1 MHILHMEKLKAMEK
15 HALSDIEVN
24 KIISTK
30 VNEDLWKKLKKVAID
45 KDEKPGVLLS
55 RAMDLYLKKAV

>member
-1 MHILHMEKLKAMEK
+1 
-15 HALSDIEVN
+15 
-24 KIISTK
+24 
-30 VNEDLWKKLKKVAID
+30 VAID

>member
-1 MHILHMEKLKAMEK
+1 MEKLKAMEK
-15 HALSDIEVN
+15 HALSDMEVN

-45 KDEKPGVLLS
+45 NDEKPGVLLS